1 MLGSSP
7 MNLSNLHQV
16 IINEPKFRHQQLDQA
31 VFTDLIEDWEQASVL
46 PRVLREKLNQECP
59 LLINAELSKTET
71 KESTQKALITLE
83 DGAQIETVLIR
94 QKGNRNTVC
103 VSSQVGCPLA
113 CAFCATGQMGFTRN
127 LMAHEIVEQVL
138 FFMRLLKKEG
148 GAAKVDNIVFMGMGE
163 PFLNYPEV
171 IKALKWL
178 NDPESFNFG
187 SRRLSISTAGVTEG
201 IIKIGGEKLQLN
213 LAVSLHFA
221 TDLSRRRYMPI
232 ANKYPLEKL
241 MPAVDEYIRK
251 TGRKVMF
258 EYLMIKD
265 INDSDNDAKL
275 LAALMTK
282 PLYMVNLI
290 PYNPTGRFQASTEE
304 RVAKFKKIL
313 SDAEVNVTTRH
324 SYGSSIDA
332 ACGQLAAKKNY
343 KKKI

>member
-1 MLGSSP
+1 
-7 MNLSNLHQV
+7 MNLSILHQT

-31 VFTDLIEDWEQASVL
+31 VYGDLIDNWNQAMVL
-46 PRVLREKLNQECP
+46 PKALREKLNEACP
-59 LLINAELSKTET
+59 LDIPAELVKTAG
-71 KESTQKALITLE
+71 KEPTQKALIKLE
-83 DGAQIETVLIR
+83 DGAEIEAVLIR

-113 CAFCATGQMGFTRN
+113 CAFCATGQLGFTRN
-127 LMAHEIVEQVL
+127 LKAHEIVEQVL
-138 FFMRLLKKEG
+138 FFMRELKKEG
-148 GAAKVDNIVFMGMGE
+148 TEAKVDNIVFMGMGE

-178 NDPESFNFG
+178 NDAESFNFG
-187 SRRLSISTAGVTEG
+187 SRRLSVSTAGVPEG

-232 ANKYPLEKL
+232 ADKYPLEKL
-241 MPAVDEYIRK
+241 LPAVDDYIRK

-265 INDSDNDAKL
+265 INDTENDAKL

-290 PYNPTGRFQASTEE
+290 PYNPTGRFQASTED
-304 RVAKFKKIL
+304 RIAKFKKIL
-313 SDAEVNVTTRH
+313 EDAEINVTTRH
-324 SYGSSIDA
+324 SYGGSIEA
-332 ACGQLAAKKNY
+332 ACGQLAAKKNS
-343 KKKI
+343 KKTFSR

>member
-1 MLGSSP
+1 MLDSLP
-7 MNLSNLHQV
+7 MNLSILHQT
-16 IINEPKFRHQQLDQA
+16 ILNEPKFRHKQLDQA
-31 VFTDLIEDWEQASVL
+31 VYGDLIDNWDQASIL
-46 PRVLREKLNQECP
+46 PKSLREKLNNLCP
-59 LLINAELSKTET
+59 LDIPAEISKTNGKET
-71 KESTQKALITLE
+71 TQKALIKLE
-83 DGAQIETVLIR
+83 DGLEIEAVLIR

-113 CAFCATGQMGFTRN
+113 CAFCATGKLGFSRN
-127 LMAHEIVEQVL
+127 LKAHEIVEQVL
-138 FFMRLLKKEG
+138 FFMRVLKKEG
-148 GAAKVDNIVFMGMGE
+148 GEAKVDNIVFMGMGE

-187 SRRLSISTAGVTEG
+187 SRRLSISTAGITEG

-232 ANKYPLEKL
+232 ADKYSLEKL

-275 LAALMTK
+275 LAALMDK

-290 PYNPTGRFQASTEE
+290 PYNPTGRFLASSED

-313 SDAEVNVTTRH
+313 EDAEINVTTRH
-324 SYGSSIDA
+324 SYGGGIEA
-332 ACGQLAAKKNY
+332 ACGQLAG
-343 KKKI
+343 KKKFKK

>member
-1 MLGSSP
+1 
-7 MNLSNLHQV
+7 MNLSVLHQ
-16 IINEPKFRHQQLDQA
+16 IIISEPKFRHQQLDQA
-31 VFTDLIEDWEQASVL
+31 VYVDLIDNWDQASVL
-46 PRVLREKLNQECP
+46 PKDLRAKLNAGCP
-59 LLINAELSKTET
+59 LEIKAEVVKTSGAEP
-71 KESTQKALITLE
+71 TQKALIKLE
-83 DGAQIETVLIR
+83 DGAEIETVLIR

-127 LMAHEIVEQVL
+127 LKAHEIVEQVL
-138 FFMRLLKKEG
+138 FFMRALKKEG
-148 GAAKVDNIVFMGMGE
+148 GEAKVDNIVFMGMGE
-163 PFLNYPEV
+163 PFLNYSEV

-178 NDPESFNFG
+178 NDAESFNFG
-187 SRRLSISTAGVTEG
+187 SRRLSVSTSGIPEG

-221 TDLSRRRYMPI
+221 TDLSRRRYMPV

-241 MPAVDEYIRK
+241 MPAVDDYIRK

-275 LAALMTK
+275 LAALMNK

-290 PYNPTGRFQASTEE
+290 PYNPTGRFQASSAE

-313 SDAEVNVTTRH
+313 EDAEINVTTRH
-324 SYGSSIDA
+324 SYGGGIEA
-332 ACGQLAAKKNY
+332 ACGQLAIKKNNKTVLV
-343 KKKI
+343 KK

>member
-1 MLGSSP
+1 
-7 MNLSNLHQV
+7 MNLSILHQ
-16 IINEPKFRHQQLDQA
+16 IILNEPKFRHKQLDQA
-31 VFTDLIEDWEQASVL
+31 VYVDLIDNWEAASVL
-46 PRVLREKLNQECP
+46 PKALRDKLNEACP
-59 LLINAELSKTET
+59 LNIDAEVQKTAG
-71 KESTQKALITLE
+71 KEPTQKALIKLE
-83 DGAQIETVLIR
+83 DGEEIEAVLIR

-127 LMAHEIVEQVL
+127 LKAHEIVEQVL
-138 FFMRLLKKEG
+138 FFMRELKKEG
-148 GAAKVDNIVFMGMGE
+148 GEAKIDNIVFMGMGE

-187 SRRLSISTAGVTEG
+187 SRRLSVSTSGIPEG
-201 IIKIGGEKLQLN
+201 IVKIGGEKLQLN

-221 TDLSRRRYMPI
+221 TDLSRRRYMPV

-241 MPAVDEYIRK
+241 MPAVDDYIRK

-258 EYLMIKD
+258 EYLMIRD
-265 INDSDNDAKL
+265 VNDSDNDAKL
-275 LAALMTK
+275 LAALMNK

-304 RVAKFKKIL
+304 RVEKFKKIL
-313 SDAEVNVTTRH
+313 EDAEINVTTRQ
-324 SYGSSIDA
+324 SYGGGIDA
-332 ACGQLAAKKNY
+332 ACGQLAG
-343 KKKI
+343 KKKFKK